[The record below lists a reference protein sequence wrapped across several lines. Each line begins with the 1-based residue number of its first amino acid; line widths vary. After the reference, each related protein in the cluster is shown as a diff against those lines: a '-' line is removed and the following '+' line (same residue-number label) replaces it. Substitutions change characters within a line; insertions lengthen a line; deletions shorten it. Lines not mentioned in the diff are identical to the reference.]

1 MHREP
6 QYKFSKHHP
15 LKIQHFVKSFTQD
28 NNILCYVTSKWL
40 VSVLLYCKGNTTFH
54 PECSSGDLLG
64 VRGRVKAE
72 WRSELCGGILKD
84 CSTQWMESKGRLGWC
99 VGLVSFV
106 VRYSVAAIVN
116 QGMSPKYSNHF
127 QLACTRKNGGI
138 VKSFICFFTELLTS
152 FSTYF
157 GWHFIINLS

>member
-40 VSVLLYCKGNTTFH
+40 VSVLIYKGNTTFH

-64 VRGRVKAE
+64 VRGRVEAE

-84 CSTQWMESKGRLGWC
+84 CSTQWMESKRRLGWC
-99 VGLVSFV
+99 VGLASFV
-106 VRYSVAAIVN
+106 VCYSVTAIVN
-116 QGMSPKYSNHF
+116 QG
-127 QLACTRKNGGI
+127 C
-138 VKSFICFFTELLTS
+138 LLNTATTFS
-152 FSTYF
+152 LHVQERMVGLSKVWSASLLNCWHHFSTYF